1 MTIELTLLAAS
12 VILGIVH
19 IIIVSH
25 LQSWQRGYWWTA
37 SSREQSV
44 APLTGIAG
52 RAERAL
58 RNYLETFPFF
68 AAAILVV
75 TVTSTHSWLT
85 VWGAHFYFLGSHRLR
100 NPVYG
105 GFAVSSFARVEHP
118 DDRHPDEY
126 RRAVREVRVAIARA
140 VACRRRHSGEPMGR
154 NMRHIRPTSRA
165 GFHDLHRGD
174 VRKHSNLVIIEL
186 PHLCR
191 FLDAGNHTLSEPAF
205 KKLHRFGLVHP
216 NKDDADLVHPG

>member
-1 MTIELTLLAAS
+1 MLTYMTIELALLAAS
-12 VILGIVH
+12 IVLGIVH

-75 TVTSTHSWLT
+75 TVTNTHSWLT
-85 VWGAHFYFLGSHRLR
+85 VWGAHFYFWGRI
-100 NPVYG
+100 VY
-105 GFAVSSFARVEHP
+105 
-118 DDRHPDEY
+118 
-126 RRAVREVRVAIARA
+126 AILY
-140 VACRRRHSGEPMGR
+140 
-154 NMRHIRPTSRA
+154 T
-165 GFHDLHRGD
+165 
-174 VRKHSNLVIIEL
+174 
-186 PHLCR
+186 
-191 FLDAGNHTLSEPAF
+191 
-205 KKLHRFGLVHP
+205 
-216 NKDDADLVHPG
+216 ADLPLARSLVWNIPTIGILMNVAGLFLK